1 MSSGIC
7 SVPKEILLNN
17 LHELVSHENTEM
29 RILWA
34 NRMACER
41 GGMSLDDIVGGFC
54 YEVWAG
60 RTMPCPGCP
69 VQSAMKT
76 GKPHTREV
84 FDKNG
89 KAWLIHGY
97 PIREADGQIT
107 SGMEIA
113 LDITDQKRAEK
124 RLKQYRD
131 RLEELVERRTCDLSK
146 TNAWLRKEMEER
158 ILAEKALKIRER
170 ELEEKSMY
178 LEETNIALKVLLE
191 QREKDRQELEENVL
205 TNVRKSLLP
214 YLEKLKYAGS
224 SQDRETYFKILESG
238 MKQIVS
244 PFFRN
249 MALTQFNM
257 TPKEL
262 EIAHLVREGKSTK
275 EIAQLLS
282 LSPRTIDLHRLNIRR
297 KLGLT
302 SKKSNLRSILLS
314 HS

>member
-1 MSSGIC
+1 MSSETC

-17 LHELVSHENTEM
+17 LHELVSHENM
-29 RILWA
+29 DMQILWA

-41 GGMSLDDIVGGFC
+41 GRMALDEIVGCFC

-60 RTMPCPGCP
+60 RTTPCPDCP

-97 PIREADGQIT
+97 PVRDPQGRIS

-113 LDITDQKRAEK
+113 LDITELKNAEK
-124 RLKQYRD
+124 SLQQYRD
-131 RLEELVERRTCDLSK
+131 HLEELVEQRTRDLSR
-146 TNAWLRKEMEER
+146 TNAQLLQEMEER
-158 ILAEKALKIRER
+158 VCAEKALKIRER
-170 ELEEKSMY
+170 ELEEKSKY

-205 TNVRKSLLP
+205 TNIRKSLLP
-214 YLEKLKYAGS
+214 YLEKLKHTS
-224 SQDRETYFKILESG
+224 SSPEQDTYLNIMESG
-238 MKQIVS
+238 MKQIAS

-249 MALTQFNM
+249 MGLTQFNM

-262 EIAHLVREGKSTK
+262 EVAHLVREGKSTK

-297 KLGLT
+297 KLKLT
-302 SKKSNLRSILLS
+302 SKKSNLRSVLLS